1 MGAIKRRTVRIG
13 TRKSRL
19 ALVQTNMVAEAIE
32 AACPEVKCELVPLMT
47 KGDKILKT
55 SLVAFGGK
63 GAFVEEFEQS
73 ILNGDIDLAVH
84 SAKDMPMDLSDGLCI
99 GAVLK
104 REDPRDVFVTVKG
117 RTPERS
123 PRIIGTGSPR
133 RQVQIMEHGDVECR
147 LLRGNVDTRLEKL
160 YQGEYDGIILAA
172 AGLNRLG
179 LFNDPRF
186 SFEFLEP
193 EMFIPAGG
201 QGIIA
206 VEAKK
211 GSEVL
216 KILKKLNDKEA
227 ERALFAERKVL
238 RLLGAGC
245 TAAVGVYAKE
255 ENGTFWMGLMRE
267 TKNGLIRRKISGAPE
282 DSMKLAELLVKKGT
296 EGELPAGKA
305 YLVGAGPGNGGL
317 ITVKGQQILKAAEVL
332 VYDRLGSEELLT
344 LVPEDCERIYV
355 GKEAGHHIKKQSEI
369 NRILVEKA
377 LEGKRVIRLK
387 GGDPFVF
394 GRGGEEI
401 QALTEAGIPYEV
413 IPGVTSAI
421 GALEAAGIPVTHR
434 NIARDFH
441 VFTGHISHEGG
452 EGLSGD
458 YSLYAKLPGTLI
470 FLMGLS
476 NLEEI
481 VKRLI
486 DGGKDGETPAAVVTD
501 GTLSRMRVVR
511 ASLKDL
517 PEAVR
522 KAGLTPPGII
532 AVGEVCAFHFTSM
545 VPGVLTGITVGV
557 TGTEAV
563 RGRIISRLSD
573 EGAKTVRAGESLV
586 VRESMERLDQ
596 AFADLSRYRWVIFTS
611 RNAVRIFFDRMREK
625 HVDIRKLGGL
635 KFAVVGRGTGE
646 YLESVGITPDFIP
659 EEYTTKALADGL
671 VKYLKEN
678 GETFGAK
685 TAAANIAYSISSSEN
700 VCPCAESGKF
710 LIPRAKQGSKVLTET
725 LAEQG
730 YAFDD
735 IPIYDILVEQTEL
748 ARLKTADYITFESG
762 SGVRGFFA
770 GREAE
775 AASLFETV
783 RPVCI
788 GKVTAAVL
796 AEYGVKNAL
805 TASDYTAD
813 GILEVLL
820 ADRNEIAR

>member
-1 MGAIKRRTVRIG
+1 MDAIKRRTIRIG

-19 ALVQTNMVAEAIE
+19 ALVQTKMVAEAIE
-32 AACPEVKCELVPLMT
+32 ASCPEAKCELVPLMT

-73 ILNGDIDLAVH
+73 LLNGDIDLAVH

-104 REDPRDVFVTVKG
+104 REDPRDVFVTVKD
-117 RTPERS
+117 RVPERS

-147 LLRGNVDTRLEKL
+147 LLRGNIDTRLEKL

-193 EMFIPAGG
+193 EMFLPAGG

-355 GKEAGHHIKKQSEI
+355 GKEAGHHIKKH
-369 NRILVEKA
+369 
-377 LEGKRVIRLK
+377 
-387 GGDPFVF
+387 
-394 GRGGEEI
+394 GRGREY
-401 QALTEAGIPYEV
+401 L
-413 IPGVTSAI
+413 
-421 GALEAAGIPVTHR
+421 GASITPA
-434 NIARDFH
+434 F
-441 VFTGHISHEGG
+441 
-452 EGLSGD
+452 
-458 YSLYAKLPGTLI
+458 LPG
-470 FLMGLS
+470 
-476 NLEEI
+476 
-481 VKRLI
+481 
-486 DGGKDGETPAAVVTD
+486 
-501 GTLSRMRVVR
+501 
-511 ASLKDL
+511 
-517 PEAVR
+517 
-522 KAGLTPPGII
+522 GI
-532 AVGEVCAFHFTSM
+532 
-545 VPGVLTGITVGV
+545 
-557 TGTEAV
+557 
-563 RGRIISRLSD
+563 
-573 EGAKTVRAGESLV
+573 
-586 VRESMERLDQ
+586 
-596 AFADLSRYRWVIFTS
+596 
-611 RNAVRIFFDRMREK
+611 
-625 HVDIRKLGGL
+625 
-635 KFAVVGRGTGE
+635 
-646 YLESVGITPDFIP
+646 
-659 EEYTTKALADGL
+659 TTKAWQMEYFNL
-671 VKYLKEN
+671 LKEN
-678 GETFGAK
+678 GETSGQK
-685 TAAANIAYSISSSEN
+685 LCRQCRYSISSSEN
-700 VCPCAESGKF
+700 VCPCAEAGKF